1 MPVYLRNTNRL
12 RHSELLTATSELTWF
27 AGPSRLINGQ
37 LVSSSVDV
45 YIVFEY
51 CELGDLFHYRS
62 VSQMHCPL
70 PVSALP
76 VLVQYIVARLADP

>member
-1 MPVYLRNTNRL
+1 MQLYLPFVSQRAHL
-12 RHSELLTATSELTWF
+12 EADCCF
-27 AGPSRLINGQ
+27 AGASRLINGQ

-62 VSQMHCPL
+62 D
-70 PVSALP
+70 ALP
-76 VLVQYIVARLADP
+76 

>member
-1 MPVYLRNTNRL
+1 MHDMLVSLCHMTTTDKL
-12 RHSELLTATSELTWF
+12 VLF

-62 VSQMHCPL
+62 
-70 PVSALP
+70 ALQ
-76 VLVQYIVARLADP
+76 L